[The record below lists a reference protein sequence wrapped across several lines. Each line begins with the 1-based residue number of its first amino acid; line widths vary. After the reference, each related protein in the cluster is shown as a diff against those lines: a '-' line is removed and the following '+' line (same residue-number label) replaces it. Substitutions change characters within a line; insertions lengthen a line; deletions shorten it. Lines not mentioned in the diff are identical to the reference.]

1 VTTAVDAGVLLDV
14 LLDDPRHRDRSL
26 LALKSER
33 QRGGLLVCPVVW
45 AVAASVVRE
54 PDQLAELLRMAGVSF
69 DPFDRRC
76 SELAADSWRRYR
88 RMGGRRAHVLSDFM
102 VGAHAQARGGR
113 LLSRERG
120 FYRRYFQD
128 LEVIE
133 PAAL

>member
-1 VTTAVDAGVLLDV
+1 VTTSVDSGVLLDV
-14 LLDDPRHRDRSL
+14 LLDDPRHRHRSL
-26 LALKSER
+26 LALKAER
-33 QRGGLLVCPVVW
+33 QRGGLIVCPVVW
-45 AVAASVVRE
+45 TEAAAVVPE
-54 PDQLAELLRMAGVSF
+54 PSHLAELLRQAGVSF

-76 SELAADSWRRYR
+76 SELAAECWRRYR
-88 RMGGRRAHVLSDFM
+88 RMGGRRPHVLSDFL

-120 FYRRYFQD
+120 FYRRYFQE

>member
-1 VTTAVDAGVLLDV
+1 MTTAVDAGVLLDV
-14 LLDDPRHRDRSL
+14 LLDDPRHRQRSL
-26 LALKSER
+26 AALKAER
-33 QRGGLLVCPVVW
+33 RRGGLIVCPVVW
-45 AVAASVVRE
+45 TEAAAVVPTPE
-54 PDQLAELLRMAGVSF
+54 QLAEHLRQAGVTF

-76 SELAADSWRRYR
+76 AELAAQTWRHYR
-88 RMGGRRAHVLSDFM
+88 RLGGRRPHVLSDFL

>member
-1 VTTAVDAGVLLDV
+1 VTTSVDSGVLLDV
-14 LLDDPRHRDRSL
+14 LLDDPRHRHRSL
-26 LALKSER
+26 MALKAER
-33 QRGGLLVCPVVW
+33 QRGGLIVCPVVW
-45 AVAASVVRE
+45 TEAAAVVPE
-54 PDQLAELLRMAGVSF
+54 PSELAELLRQAGVSF

-76 SELAADSWRRYR
+76 SELAAESWRRYR
-88 RMGGRRAHVLSDFM
+88 RMGGRRPHVLSDFL
-102 VGAHAQARGGR
+102 VGAHAQQRGGR